1 MWKITHL
8 ALFFL
13 FITVAV
19 GSRIR
24 PSDSEVPTPQIRNS
38 RSFLETK
45 SNQSVPSGSSP
56 VAKGDA
62 DASKI
67 LTPVE
72 GTQHGPHKREEEKP
86 IPEKRDVK
94 NTVDTK
100 NNTPFIA
107 PAAPDNNTS
116 TNKTK
121 SDGNKPSDQPSKVEN
136 NMPPDG
142 NSKED
147 KSDEHKP
154 NESEINRNGTPPIEK
169 PKDDFGSAREKIG
182 NNNTI
187 PRVEDSTPLAKHQES
202 KGQPH
207 NDTMRSPPPP
217 GKKSESSDT
226 QTKDKGAGGKEEP
239 SPSTKTD
246 KNKDRGPTPNE
257 ICEKDHSCEDNK
269 NMTACLRAAGNEMQ
283 ELSLLIQNNGDDVL
297 HVNIE
302 APAFLKVNPLV
313 LTLEK
318 QTRKTVQVLIVDQ
331 DIKNANLP
339 KIVINAGNGECTL
352 DVPNQPLHSLDKR
365 SFFEGFSYSAMIT
378 PIFGVYLLIFTV
390 LAIGGTWMCC
400 KFRGRRRHGDSIRYQ
415 ELEMSLPETNLPVS
429 VGGKPDVDTDGWD
442 EVWDDNWEDAEAA
455 RSSSRTIQSLSSK
468 GLAARRT
475 NKDGWDNA
483 WDD

>member
-1 MWKITHL
+1 MCKITHL

-13 FITVAV
+13 FITVAA

-24 PSDSEVPTPQIRNS
+24 LSDPEVPTPQIRSS

-45 SNQSVPSGSSP
+45 DNHSRNFP
-56 VAKGDA
+56 VAKGAA

-72 GTQHGPHKREEEKP
+72 GTQHGPHKTEKEKP
-86 IPEKRDVK
+86 IPQKEEVK
-94 NTVDTK
+94 NTADTK
-100 NNTPFIA
+100 NNTPLIA
-107 PAAPDNNTS
+107 PAPPDNNTS
-116 TNKTK
+116 KTK
-121 SDGNKPSDQPSKVEN
+121 AKSTENKPSDQQPPKVEN
-136 NMPPDG
+136 NKPPDG

-154 NESEINRNGTPPIEK
+154 NESENNKSGTPPIEK
-169 PKDDFGSAREKIG
+169 PKDDFGSAPKIE
-182 NNNTI
+182 NSSTI
-187 PRVEDSTPLAKHQES
+187 PRAEDPTSLAKPGES
-202 KGQPH
+202 KGQLH
-207 NDTMRSPPPP
+207 NDTMGSPPPP
-217 GKKSESSDT
+217 GKKIEPPGT
-226 QTKDKGAGGKEEP
+226 QTKDKGAGGKDEP
-239 SPSTKTD
+239 SPSTTTD
-246 KNKDRGPTPNE
+246 KNKGRASTPNE

-283 ELSLLIQNNGDDVL
+283 ELSLLIQNEGDDVL

-302 APAFLKVNPLV
+302 APAFLKVDPLV

-318 QTRKTVQVLIVDQ
+318 RTRKTVQVLIVDQ
-331 DIKNANLP
+331 DTKNANLP
-339 KIVINAGNGECTL
+339 KIVINAGNGECAL

-442 EVWDDNWEDAEAA
+442 EVWDDHWEDAEAA

-468 GLAARRT
+468 GLAARRS